1 MEIDGE
7 RDKMKISQIL
17 KRIKILDVRKFN
29 KYVSEIEPGI
39 VTKTVARTQGGESV
53 DCFLRIGRNF
63 WYPEV

>member
-1 MEIDGE
+1 
-7 RDKMKISQIL
+7 MKISQIL

-29 KYVSEIEPGI
+29 KYVSEIEPEI